1 MNESQIGLR
10 AEIKE
15 WEKIDLN
22 NFSIILSDVDPEKP
36 MPNSVW
42 TDSLCNKLDSRLA
55 IYT

>member
-1 MNESQIGLR
+1 MNGSQIGLR
-10 AEIKE
+10 ADIRE

-42 TDSLCNKLDSRLA
+42 LDLLCNKPANRLA
-55 IYT
+55 VYT

>member
-22 NFSIILSDVDPEKP
+22 NFSIILSDVDPEKLL
-36 MPNSVW
+36 PNSVW
-42 TDSLCNKLDSRLA
+42 LDSLCNKLDSRIA

>member
-42 TDSLCNKLDSRLA
+42 TDSLCNKLDSPLA